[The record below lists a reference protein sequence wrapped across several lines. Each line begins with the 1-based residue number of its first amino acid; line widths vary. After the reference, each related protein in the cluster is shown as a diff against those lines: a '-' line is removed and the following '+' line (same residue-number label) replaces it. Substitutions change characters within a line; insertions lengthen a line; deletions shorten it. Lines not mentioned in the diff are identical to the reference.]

1 VAGIFIDG
9 PVHRLFTIRTDMN
22 PATFIDDLKARA
34 RNLNKHIVY
43 PDATDERAIKAARI
57 VTDEGTARITLVG
70 SEDAIRA
77 QAAAVGVSLDGINVV
92 DPASSE
98 HLATFATQYYE
109 LRKSKGMTEDVAAQ
123 TVLNPLF
130 FGDLMV
136 RNDMADGSVAGSLST
151 TGDVIKAGLHCIGLK
166 EGIKTVSS
174 LFVMKFPDKIYAF
187 ADCAVMPLPDAPQ
200 LADITIS
207 TADNFAAL
215 TQATPLVAMLSFSTK
230 GSAKHELIDKVLEAK
245 DIVAQRRPDLKV
257 DGEMQFDAAIIPSIG
272 QKKAPGSE
280 IAGNANVLV
289 FPDLQ
294 SGNIGYKIAE
304 RLGGAEALGP
314 IVQGLARPAYDLS
327 RGCSVND
334 IVVTTVFNAV
344 MGAV

>member
-1 VAGIFIDG
+1 
-9 PVHRLFTIRTDMN
+9 MN

-34 RNLNKHIVY
+34 KNLGKHIVY
-43 PDATDERAIKAARI
+43 PDATDERAVKAARI
-57 VTDEGTARITLVG
+57 VTNEGLAKITLVG
-70 SEDAIRA
+70 AERDIRDT
-77 QAAAVGVSLDGINVV
+77 AASSSVDLEGIDIV
-92 DPASSE
+92 DPAQSD
-98 HLATFATQYYE
+98 HINDFAQTYFE
-109 LRKSKGMTEDVAAQ
+109 LRSHKGMTEEKAKE
-123 TVLNPLF
+123 TVHHPLF

-136 RNDMADGSVAGSLST
+136 RKGMADGSVAGSLST

-174 LFVMKFPDKIYAF
+174 LFIMKFPEKIYAF
-187 ADCAVMPLPDAPQ
+187 ADCAVLPLPDASQ

-207 TADNFAAL
+207 TADNYGAL
-215 TQATPLVAMLSFSTK
+215 TEEEPLVAMLSFSTK
-230 GSAKHELIDKVLEAK
+230 GSAQHELIDKVLEAMS
-245 DIVAQRRPDLKV
+245 IVRDRRPDLKV
-257 DGEMQFDAAIIPSIG
+257 DGELQFDAAVVPAIG
-272 QKKAPGSE
+272 KKKAPDSA
-280 IAGNANVLV
+280 IAGSANVLV

-294 SGNIGYKIAE
+294 AGNIGYKIAQ
-304 RLGGAEALGP
+304 RMGGAEALGP

>member
-1 VAGIFIDG
+1 
-9 PVHRLFTIRTDMN
+9 MN
-22 PATFIDDLKARA
+22 PQTFIDDLKSRA
-34 RNLNKHIVY
+34 QKLEKHIVY
-43 PDATDERAIKAARI
+43 PDAMDERALQAARI
-57 VTDEGTARITLVG
+57 VTDEKLARITLIG
-70 SEDAIRA
+70 AETDIRDK
-77 QAAAVGVSLDGINVV
+77 AASINVSLDGIAIA
-92 DPASSE
+92 DPAQSE
-98 HLATFATQYYE
+98 HSDAFAKTYYE
-109 LRKSKGMTEDVAAQ
+109 LRKHKGMTEDEART
-123 TVLNPLF
+123 TVQHPLF

-136 RNDMADGSVAGSLST
+136 REGLADGSVAGSLST

-166 EGIKTVSS
+166 DGIKTVSS
-174 LFVMKFPDKIYAF
+174 LFVMKFPEKSYTF
-187 ADCAVMPLPDAPQ
+187 ADCAVLPLPDAKQ

-207 TADNFAAL
+207 TADNFRAL
-215 TQATPLVAMLSFSTK
+215 TEEEPLVAMLSFSTM

-245 DIVAQRRPDLKV
+245 QLVHDRRPDLKV
-257 DGEMQFDAAIIPSIG
+257 DGEMQFDAAIIPAIG
-272 QKKAPGSE
+272 KKKAPDSE

-294 SGNIGYKIAE
+294 AGNIGYKIAE

>member
-1 VAGIFIDG
+1 
-9 PVHRLFTIRTDMN
+9 MN

-34 RNLNKHIVY
+34 QKLGKHIVY
-43 PDATDERAIKAARI
+43 PDATDERAIQAARI
-57 VTDEGTARITLVG
+57 ATDEQLARITLVG
-70 SEDAIRA
+70 AEQVIRDK
-77 QAAAVGVSLDGINVV
+77 AASINVSLDGIAVA

-98 HLATFATQYYE
+98 HIEDFADTYYE
-109 LRKSKGMTEDVAAQ
+109 LRKHKGMTPEEARK
-123 TVLNPLF
+123 TVEHPLF

-136 RNDMADGSVAGSLST
+136 RKGLADGSVAGSLST

-174 LFVMKFPDKIYAF
+174 LFVMKFPEKIYAF
-187 ADCAVMPLPDAPQ
+187 ADCAVMPLPDAAQ
-200 LADITIS
+200 LADITVS
-207 TADNFAAL
+207 TADNFRAL
-215 TQATPLVAMLSFSTK
+215 TEEEPLVAMLSFSTK

-245 DIVAQRRPDLKV
+245 QIVFDRRPDLKV
-257 DGEMQFDAAIIPSIG
+257 DGEMQFDAAIIPAIG
-272 QKKAPGSE
+272 KKKAPESE
-280 IAGNANVLV
+280 IAGKANVLV

-314 IVQGLARPAYDLS
+314 IVQGLSRPAYDLS

>member
-1 VAGIFIDG
+1 
-9 PVHRLFTIRTDMN
+9 MN

-34 RNLNKHIVY
+34 KNLGKHIVY
-43 PDATDERAIKAARI
+43 PDATDERAVKAARI
-57 VTDEGTARITLVG
+57 VTNEGLAKITLVG
-70 SEDAIRA
+70 AEEEIRDT
-77 QAAAVGVSLDGINVV
+77 AASSSVDLDGIAIV
-92 DPASSE
+92 DPAQSD
-98 HLATFATQYYE
+98 HIDDFAQTYFE
-109 LRKSKGMTEDVAAQ
+109 LRKHKGMTEEKAKE
-123 TVLNPLF
+123 TVHHPLF

-136 RNDMADGSVAGSLST
+136 RKGMADGSVSGSLST

-174 LFVMKFPDKIYAF
+174 LFIMKFPEKIYAF
-187 ADCAVMPLPDAPQ
+187 ADCAVLPLPDASQ

-207 TADNFAAL
+207 TADNYGAL
-215 TQATPLVAMLSFSTK
+215 TEEEPLIAMLSFSTK
-230 GSAKHELIDKVLEAK
+230 GSAQHELIDKVLEAMSIVK
-245 DIVAQRRPDLKV
+245 DRRPDLKV
-257 DGEMQFDAAIIPSIG
+257 DGELQFDAAVVPAIG
-272 QKKAPGSE
+272 EKKAPGSE

-294 SGNIGYKIAE
+294 AGNIGYKIAQ
-304 RLGGAEALGP
+304 RMGGAEALGP

-327 RGCSVND
+327 RGCSIND

>member
-1 VAGIFIDG
+1 
-9 PVHRLFTIRTDMN
+9 MN
-22 PATFIDDLKARA
+22 PNTFIDDLKSRA
-34 RNLNKHIVY
+34 QKLEKHIVY
-43 PDATDERAIKAARI
+43 PDAMDERAIQSARI
-57 VTDEGTARITLVG
+57 VTDEKLARITLIG
-70 SEDAIRA
+70 AEAAIREK
-77 QAAAVGVSLDGINVV
+77 AASINVNLDGIAIV
-92 DPASSE
+92 DPEKSE
-98 HLATFATQYYE
+98 HFDAFAAIYFD
-109 LRKSKGMTEDVAAQ
+109 LRKHKGMTEEQARE
-123 TVLNPLF
+123 TVKHPLF

-136 RNDMADGSVAGSLST
+136 REGLADGSVAGSLST

-174 LFVMKFPDKIYAF
+174 LFVMKFPEKIYAF
-187 ADCAVMPLPDAPQ
+187 ADCAVLPLPDVQQ

-207 TADNFAAL
+207 TADNFRAL
-215 TQATPLVAMLSFSTK
+215 TEEEPLVAMLSFSTK

-245 DIVAQRRPDLKV
+245 QIVHTRRPDLKV
-257 DGEMQFDAAIIPSIG
+257 DGEMQFDAAIIPAIG
-272 QKKAPGSE
+272 KKKAPDSE

-294 SGNIGYKIAE
+294 AGNIGYKIAE